1 MNYYVFTDGASKG
14 NPGKASIGAVCFLDV
29 IPDVNEFKQGY
40 KPVFS
45 ISEFIGHKTN
55 NEAEYLSIISALK
68 KLNEEKIRKAKI
80 FMDSELVIKQVNGQY
95 KVKKDTLQVLWSQVK
110 DLARHGEFIFTHVP
124 REKNAI
130 ADYLANQ
137 AFKS

>member
-14 NPGKASIGAVCFLDV
+14 NPGKASIGAVCFLNI

-40 KPVFS
+40 NPVFS
-45 ISEFIGHKTN
+45 ISEYIGHKTN
-55 NEAEYLSIISALK
+55 NEAEYMSIIFALK
-68 KLNEEKIRKAKI
+68 KLNEEKIKKANI
-80 FMDSELVIKQVNGQY
+80 YMDSELVIKQVNGQY
-95 KVKKDTLQVLWSQVK
+95 KVKKDTLKLLWDQVK
-110 DLARHGEFIFTHVP
+110 ELTRHGEYIFNHIP